1 MSGHSKWHSI
11 RRSKGI
17 LDQKRGQLFT
27 KLARD
32 ITIAAREGGSG
43 DPDGNFR
50 LRIAVDKAKAS
61 NMPADNI
68 QRAIDRGLGKG
79 GEAKIEEIYYEG
91 YAPGGI
97 ALLIETATDNR
108 NRTNS
113 EVRATLSKAGG
124 NPGEP
129 GSVGWMF
136 EAKGLITVDLTS
148 KLDPDEVML
157 QAIDAGADDVEVG
170 EDTIDIY
177 TEFIKLASVREAL
190 LAAGL
195 SLSGVEKTMLAKTTV
210 QADIDDALRAMRL
223 AEKLEDLDDVQKVY
237 SNLDITDEQAEQ
249 FANSYPQL
257 RLYRTR
263 TNADERGY
271 QPVVRV
277 RPRLSASNFVKL
289 V

>member
-43 DPDGNFR
+43 DLEGNFR
-50 LRIAVDKAKAS
+50 LRIAVDKAKAN
-61 NMPADNI
+61 NMPAENI

-79 GEAKIEEIYYEG
+79 GEAAIEEIYYEG

-129 GSVGWMF
+129 GSVAWMF
-136 EAKGLITVDLTS
+136 EPKGLITIDLTA
-148 KLDPDEVML
+148 KRLDPDEVML
-157 QAIDAGADDVEVG
+157 QAIDAGADDVQVAEDVIEV
-170 EDTIDIY
+170 Y
-177 TEFIKLASVREAL
+177 TDFKQFAAVRAKL
-190 LAAGL
+190 LADGL
-195 SLSGVEKTMLAKTTV
+195 PVNGAEKTMLAKTTV
-210 QADIDDALRAMRL
+210 QAEGKEALQAMRL
-223 AEKLEDLDDVQKVY
+223 IERLEDLDDVQKVY
-237 SNLDITDEQAEQ
+237 SNLDVSEELAEQ
-249 FANSYPQL
+249 FAN
-257 RLYRTR
+257 
-263 TNADERGY
+263 E
-271 QPVVRV
+271 
-277 RPRLSASNFVKL
+277 
-289 V
+289 

>member
-32 ITIAAREGGSG
+32 ITMAAREGGSG
-43 DPDGNFR
+43 DPDANFR
-50 LRIAVDKAKAS
+50 LRLAVDKAKIN

-79 GEAKIEEIYYEG
+79 GEAAIEEIYYEG

-97 ALLIETATDNR
+97 ALLIEAATDNR

-113 EVRATLSKAGG
+113 DVRATLSKAGG

-129 GSVGWMF
+129 GSVAWMF
-136 EAKGLITVDLTS
+136 EQKGLITIDLNGQR
-148 KLDPDEVML
+148 LDPDEVML

-170 EDTIDIY
+170 EDVIEVY
-177 TEFIKLASVREAL
+177 TDFKQFAEVRGKL

-195 SLSGVEKTMLAKTTV
+195 PLSGAEKTMLAKTTI
-210 QADIDDALRAMRL
+210 QSESKEALQAMRL
-223 AEKLEDLDDVQKVY
+223 IERLEDLDDVQKVY
-237 SNLDITDEQAEQ
+237 SNLDVTEELAEQ
-249 FANSYPQL
+249 FAN
-257 RLYRTR
+257 
-263 TNADERGY
+263 E
-271 QPVVRV
+271 
-277 RPRLSASNFVKL
+277 
-289 V
+289 

>member
-43 DPDGNFR
+43 DPEGNFR

-68 QRAIDRGLGKG
+68 QRAIDRGMGKG
-79 GEAKIEEIYYEG
+79 GEAKLEELYYEG
-91 YAPGGI
+91 YAPGGV
-97 ALLIETATDNR
+97 ALMIETATDNR

-113 EVRATLSKAGG
+113 EVRAALSKAGG
-124 NPGEP
+124 TAGEP

-136 EAKGLITVDLTS
+136 ETKGLITIDLTTK

-157 QAIDAGADDVEVG
+157 TAIDAGADDVEVG
-170 EDTIDIY
+170 DDAIEVY
-177 TEFIKLASVREAL
+177 TEFTKLAIVRQAL
-190 LAAGL
+190 LGAGL
-195 SLSGVEKTMLAKTTV
+195 PLAGAEKTMLAKTTV
-210 QADIDDALRAMRL
+210 QPSVEEGLRVMRL
-223 AEKLEDLDDVQKVY
+223 IERLEDLDDVQKVY
-237 SNLDITDEQAEQ
+237 SNLELTDELAEQ
-249 FANSYPQL
+249 FANM
-257 RLYRTR
+257 
-263 TNADERGY
+263 
-271 QPVVRV
+271 
-277 RPRLSASNFVKL
+277 
-289 V
+289 

>member
-32 ITIAAREGGSG
+32 ITIATREGGSG
-43 DPDGNFR
+43 DLDGNFR
-50 LRIAVDKAKAS
+50 LRIAVDKAKS
-61 NMPADNI
+61 NNMPADNI

-129 GSVGWMF
+129 GSVAWMF
-136 EAKGLITVDLTS
+136 EQKGLITVDLTA
-148 KLDPDEVML
+148 KRLDPDEVML

-170 EDTIDIY
+170 DDIIEVY
-177 TEFIKLASVREAL
+177 TEFNKLAAVRQQL
-190 LAAGL
+190 LAASLPL
-195 SLSGVEKTMLAKTTV
+195 SAAEKIMLAKTTV
-210 QADIDDALRAMRL
+210 QPESDDALRAMRL
-223 AEKLEDLDDVQKVY
+223 IERLEDLDDVQKVY
-237 SNLDITDEQAEQ
+237 SNLDVTEELAEQ
-249 FANSYPQL
+249 FAN
-257 RLYRTR
+257 
-263 TNADERGY
+263 G
-271 QPVVRV
+271 
-277 RPRLSASNFVKL
+277 
-289 V
+289 

>member
-32 ITIAAREGGSG
+32 ITIAAREGGGG
-43 DPDGNFR
+43 DPDANFR

-91 YAPGGI
+91 YAIGGI

-124 NPGEP
+124 SPGEP
-129 GSVGWMF
+129 GSVAWMF
-136 EAKGLITVDLTS
+136 EPKGLITIDLTAG

-170 EDTIDIY
+170 EDAIEVY
-177 TEFIKLASVREAL
+177 TEFAKLAIVRQAL

-195 SLSGVEKTMLAKTTV
+195 QLAGAEKTMIAKTTI
-210 QADIDDALRAMRL
+210 QAESDDALKAMRL
-223 AEKLEDLDDVQKVY
+223 LEKLEDLDDVQKVY
-237 SNLDITDEQAEQ
+237 SNLDVTEELAEQ
-249 FANSYPQL
+249 FAN
-257 RLYRTR
+257 
-263 TNADERGY
+263 E
-271 QPVVRV
+271 
-277 RPRLSASNFVKL
+277 
-289 V
+289 

>member
-32 ITIAAREGGSG
+32 ITIATREGGNG
-43 DPDGNFR
+43 DPDANFR
-50 LRIAVDKAKAS
+50 LRIAVDKAKAN
-61 NMPADNI
+61 NMPSDNI

-79 GEAKIEEIYYEG
+79 GEAAIEEIYYEG

-113 EVRATLSKAGG
+113 EVRATLTKAGG

-136 EAKGLITVDLTS
+136 EQKGLITIDLAA
-148 KLDPDEVML
+148 KRLDPDEVML

-170 EDTIDIY
+170 EDAIEIY
-177 TEFIKLASVREAL
+177 TEFKQLAAVRQKL
-190 LAAGL
+190 LAA
-195 SLSGVEKTMLAKTTV
+195 SLPISGAEKIMRPTTTV
-210 QADIDDALRAMRL
+210 QAETAEALKAMRL
-223 AEKLEDLDDVQKVY
+223 IERLEDLDDVQKVY
-237 SNLDITDEQAEQ
+237 SNLDVSEELAEQ
-249 FANSYPQL
+249 FAN
-257 RLYRTR
+257 
-263 TNADERGY
+263 E
-271 QPVVRV
+271 
-277 RPRLSASNFVKL
+277 
-289 V
+289 

>member
-50 LRIAVDKAKAS
+50 LRIAVDKAKAN

-113 EVRATLSKAGG
+113 EVRAALSKAGG

-129 GSVGWMF
+129 GSVAWMF
-136 EAKGLITVDLTS
+136 EQKGLITIDLTAK

-157 QAIDAGADDVEVG
+157 AAIDAGADDVEVG
-170 EDTIDIY
+170 EDVIEVY
-177 TEFIKLASVREAL
+177 TEFQKLAAVRQAL
-190 LAAGL
+190 LSEGMPLAGA
-195 SLSGVEKTMLAKTTV
+195 EKMMIAKTTI
-210 QADIDDALRAMRL
+210 QPDETDALKAMKL
-223 AEKLEDLDDVQKVY
+223 IEKLEDLDDVQKVY
-237 SNLDITDEQAEQ
+237 SNLDISEELAEQ
-249 FANSYPQL
+249 FANQ
-257 RLYRTR
+257 
-263 TNADERGY
+263 
-271 QPVVRV
+271 
-277 RPRLSASNFVKL
+277 
-289 V
+289 

>member
-43 DPDGNFR
+43 DPDANFR

-68 QRAIDRGLGKG
+68 QRAIDRGMGKG
-79 GEAKIEEIYYEG
+79 NEAKIEEIYYEG
-91 YAPGGI
+91 YAPGGV
-97 ALLIETATDNR
+97 ALMIETATDNR

-136 EAKGLITVDLTS
+136 KTKGLITIDLNAK

-157 QAIDAGADDVEVG
+157 TAIDAGADDVEVG
-170 EDTIDIY
+170 EEAIEVY
-177 TEFIKLASVREAL
+177 TEFQQLAAVRQAL

-195 SLSGVEKTMLAKTTV
+195 PLTGAEKTMLATTTV
-210 QADIDDALRAMRL
+210 NPEVEDGLRVMRL
-223 AEKLEDLDDVQKVY
+223 IEKLEDLDDVQKVY
-237 SNLDITDEQAEQ
+237 SNLEVTDELAEQ
-249 FANSYPQL
+249 FANS
-257 RLYRTR
+257 
-263 TNADERGY
+263 
-271 QPVVRV
+271 
-277 RPRLSASNFVKL
+277 
-289 V
+289 

>member
-43 DPDGNFR
+43 DPDANFR
-50 LRIAVDKAKAS
+50 LRIAVDKAKAN

-129 GSVGWMF
+129 GSVSWMF
-136 EAKGLITVDLTS
+136 ESKGLITVDLTAK

-157 QAIDAGADDVEVG
+157 QAIDAGADDVEVDG
-170 EDTIDIY
+170 SELTIY
-177 TEFIKLASVREAL
+177 CEWTQLNAVRQAL
-190 LAAGL
+190 LDAKVPVTGA
-195 SLSGVEKTMLAKTTV
+195 EKTMRPKTLV
-210 QADIDDALRAMRL
+210 QPEEKDALAVLRL
-223 AEKLEDLDDVQKVY
+223 VEKLEDLDDVQKVY
-237 SNLDITDEQAEQ
+237 TNLDITEEVAAKFE
-249 FANSYPQL
+249 
-257 RLYRTR
+257 
-263 TNADERGY
+263 
-271 QPVVRV
+271 
-277 RPRLSASNFVKL
+277 
-289 V
+289 

>member
-32 ITIAAREGGSG
+32 ITIATREGGSG

-50 LRIAVDKAKAS
+50 LRIAVDKAKGS

-113 EVRATLSKAGG
+113 EVRAALSKAGG

-129 GSVGWMF
+129 GSVAWMF
-136 EAKGLITVDLTS
+136 EQKGLITVDLTAQR
-148 KLDPDEVML
+148 LDPDEVML

-170 EDTIDIY
+170 DDIIEVY
-177 TEFIKLASVREAL
+177 TEFNKLAAVRQQL
-190 LAAGL
+190 LAASL
-195 SLSGVEKTMLAKTTV
+195 PLSGAEKIMLAKTTV
-210 QADIDDALRAMRL
+210 QPESDDALRAMRL
-223 AEKLEDLDDVQKVY
+223 IERLEDLDDVQKVY
-237 SNLDITDEQAEQ
+237 SNLDVTEELAEQ
-249 FANSYPQL
+249 FAN
-257 RLYRTR
+257 
-263 TNADERGY
+263 G
-271 QPVVRV
+271 
-277 RPRLSASNFVKL
+277 
-289 V
+289 